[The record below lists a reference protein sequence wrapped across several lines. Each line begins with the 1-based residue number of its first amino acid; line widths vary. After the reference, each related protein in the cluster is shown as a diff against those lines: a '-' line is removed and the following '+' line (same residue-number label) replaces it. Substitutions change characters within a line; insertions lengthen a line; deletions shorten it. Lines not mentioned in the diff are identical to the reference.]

1 MIWKVLV
8 TYASHVF
15 ITNIRKKV
23 FGINILQVN
32 KYSVEIF
39 DTINAD
45 TFHSFKFHIEKANNR
60 LNIHGKLSAC

>member
-1 MIWKVLV
+1 MKVLV

-15 ITNIRKKV
+15 ITNIRKK
-23 FGINILQVN
+23 
-32 KYSVEIF
+32 YSAEIF
-39 DTINAD
+39 ARNIRWKYLTQLMR